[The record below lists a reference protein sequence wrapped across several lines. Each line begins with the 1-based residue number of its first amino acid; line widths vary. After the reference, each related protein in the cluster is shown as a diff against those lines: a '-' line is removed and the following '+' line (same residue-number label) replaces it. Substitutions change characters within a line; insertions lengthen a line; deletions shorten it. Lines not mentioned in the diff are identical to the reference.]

1 MKIKM
6 EIKKERRKDGNTL
19 EIKMVIKREI
29 KIVKKREIK
38 IKIQ

>member
-19 EIKMVIKREI
+19 EIKMET

-38 IKIQ
+38 IKIQQK